1 MTKIRKEK
9 APLYIKRD
17 KEDIYI
23 ARSIPD
29 FLLHELF
36 ERINA
41 IIQEDIFRFS
51 TMKLDYILGFYNDDL
66 LNKLQKLK
74 DDIEDLHE
82 YLLSNLKPQKEG
94 QQWTDAYK
102 EGFVMPDID
111 INEIYARAHKLG
123 LEFYKLKESDKK

>member
-1 MTKIRKEK
+1 MAKKQIKKIREK

-17 KEDIYI
+17 KEYIYI

-36 ERINA
+36 ERINV
-41 IIQEDIFRFS
+41 IIQEDIFGFS

-74 DDIEDLHE
+74 DDIEDLQE
-82 YLLSNLKPQKEG
+82 YLRLNLNPQKEG
-94 QQWTDAYK
+94 QQYK
-102 EGFVMPDID
+102 EGFIMPSID

-123 LEFYKLKESDKK
+123 LDFKTKGGT